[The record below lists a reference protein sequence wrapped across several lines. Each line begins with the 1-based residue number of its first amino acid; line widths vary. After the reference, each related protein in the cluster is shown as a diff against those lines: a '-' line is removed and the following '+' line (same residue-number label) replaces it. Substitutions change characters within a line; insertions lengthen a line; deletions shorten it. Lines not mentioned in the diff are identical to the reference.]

1 MKEAIMQ
8 ILLVE
13 DNEFIIKA
21 LKYLLEQN
29 NFQVTIASTRKE
41 AFKNMNNAFDLMILD
56 LMLPDGSG
64 LDIFKENNNIP
75 TLILSAKD
83 EEDTVVNALNL
94 GVEDY
99 IIKPF
104 RSQEL
109 LSRINRILKRQK
121 GDPEIKYEN
130 LVINLERYQIFSY
143 NQEVKLTAL
152 EWSLLNFL
160 LKNHNIVVKREL
172 IMEKIWDESGKF
184 VNDNT
189 LSVYIKRLRH
199 KLKNEHFITTI
210 KGVGYKIDL

>member
-1 MKEAIMQ
+1 MQ